1 MNDSA
6 IIRTIS
12 KVHSAII
19 DLLIFIFVAFFS
31 IYFTLHIGLKLEN
44 IILPGIQIEQLYI
57 KWDEKIAVNIE
68 SVKITKSN
76 KGDISSIKTP
86 DPKKILEVAHML
98 DTLFSEV
105 NVARIQYGDINA
117 TFRYKDNQAAHIEA
131 MGPSLDLVA
140 DIAIKG
146 HLLLVNI
153 KGSRL
158 ASDGSSMNGRILV
171 DTNEARLY
179 GSLKLNAAA
188 VMPLDLFFLAD
199 QHKVKMW
206 GRGSEPFTKSIK
218 PAVRIAN
225 LHPKVEPWVADY
237 HQGKAI
243 NLEYFKGTLVYRDP
257 ISLLDTLD
265 AKVRYDKVQYTFAPG
280 YEPAIAEYTDVLFK
294 DRVLYI
300 YPREAT
306 FYGEPGQKTWLKID
320 FTDPSNVILSVDVDT
335 DARLVKEMLPW
346 LKGYGIKLPFYQTA
360 GKTRVKLGIDVGLN
374 NIDVT
379 AKGSFK
385 TDLATFNFSNT
396 DINVTDV
403 HVDLHNTD
411 IDIKTLNAGL
421 LDNAVNADL
430 SGRLNPVKGEGTFDI
445 TLNRLKFTS
454 GANRFEVAP
463 GDEKLKF
470 SYLISPQKD
479 RLYIPKSYWRF
490 NERPLMVNPVTIPF
504 DFLTLSGTLPT
515 TLVSSE
521 DFLKSYITG
530 QFSLK
535 KMQCNFI
542 ADLLSLKTTSLSL
555 EQSSLPV
562 ELKYQDGL
570 YINIKKRSDW
580 KVGNG
585 MFTLY
590 PSILSYKNSLLYVQ
604 DAHFAFGTYI
614 DTYLSGSYSSEQSSG
629 KFKLKKLQARAG
641 KELFLTTRR
650 DIGLTL
656 AKVDN
661 SYYAK
666 VPALGIDYQQDE
678 AGWEMSVN
686 DLGNIAKRSPLLSEY
701 NITKGSFH
709 LHSASNSD
717 AIDINGTVPFPYG
730 ILIKA
735 NQPMKTIDFNG
746 RYSDEKLELVL
757 NKDLVATLANNRLKI
772 KTEDIGFSLPA
783 IFDFYKDHPA
793 SDNNGTK
800 TRFRAEVEARNSY
813 LYLNAFR
820 RAPADKILL
829 QYKGGNLN
837 AQLLHGDK
845 GGIAL
850 EYTDKNFFIY
860 GDRLNDIFMNGLA
873 EFSDFKGGELS
884 FYLLGTPEEFEG
896 VVQVKNTIVKDYKIM
911 NNVFAFLNTIP
922 ALVTFSIPHYNIKGL
937 TVNEAYG
944 GFSVKDD
951 VMTIKGFH
959 VTAPELA
966 FNGKGT
972 VDLSHK
978 TLDVET
984 SLVTEAG
991 SNLSKIP
998 LLGYILVGEEDNKA
1012 TTTINISGPLNDP
1025 TVSNTL
1031 AKDIVIAPFNI
1042 VKRALTFPVHYI
1054 DKAQA
1059 AIEEAEKK

>member
-44 IILPGIQIEQLYI
+44 IILPGIQAEQLYI

-68 SVKITKSN
+68 SIKITKSN
-76 KGDISSIKTP
+76 KGNLSDLTTP
-86 DPKKILEVAHML
+86 DPKKIVEVSHML
-98 DTLFSEV
+98 DTLFSDV
-105 NVARIQYGDINA
+105 NIERIQYGEINA
-117 TFRYKDNQAAHIEA
+117 TFRYKDDQAAHIEA
-131 MGPSLDLVA
+131 KGPSLDLVA
-140 DIAIKG
+140 DIAIKE
-146 HLLLVNI
+146 HLLLADI
-153 KGSRL
+153 RGRRL
-158 ASDGSSMNGRILV
+158 SSDGSSMNGKFLI
-171 DTNEARLY
+171 DTNETRLY

-188 VMPLDLFFLAD
+188 VMPLELFLLAD
-199 QHKVKMW
+199 QQKVQLW
-206 GRGSEPFTKSIK
+206 GRGSEPFTKPIK
-218 PAVRIAN
+218 PAIRIAH

-237 HQGKAI
+237 HQGEAI

-257 ISLLDTLD
+257 ITLLDTLD
-265 AKVRYDKVQYTFAPG
+265 AKLRYDKVQYVFAPG
-280 YEPAIAEYTDVLFK
+280 YAPVIAEYADVTFK
-294 DRVLYI
+294 DRVLNI

-306 FYGEPGQKTWLKID
+306 YYGQPGQKTWLKID
-320 FTDPSNVILSVDVDT
+320 FTDPGNVLLSVDVDT
-335 DARLVKEMLPW
+335 DARLAKEMLPW
-346 LKGYGIKLPFYQTA
+346 LEGYGIKLPFYQTA
-360 GKTRVKLGIDVGLN
+360 GKTKVKLAIEVGLN
-374 NIDVT
+374 NIDVR

-385 TDLATFNFSNT
+385 TDQATFNFSNT
-396 DINVTDV
+396 DINVSDV

-411 IDIKTLNAGL
+411 IDIKKLNASL

-430 SGRLNPVKGEGTFDI
+430 SGQLNPVKEAGKFDI
-445 TLNRLKFTS
+445 TLNRLRFIS
-454 GANRFEVAP
+454 GNNRFEMAP
-463 GDEKLKF
+463 GDQKLELT
-470 SYLISPQKD
+470 YLIKPNKD
-479 RLYIPKSYWRF
+479 RLTIPKSYWRF
-490 NERPLMVNPVTIPF
+490 NKRPLMVNPVTMPF
-504 DFLTLSGTLPT
+504 DFLTLSGTVPT

-535 KMQCNFI
+535 KMQCDFI
-542 ADLLSLKTTSLSL
+542 ADLLSLKTPSLSL

-562 ELKYQDGL
+562 ELKYHDGL

-580 KVGNG
+580 EVGNS
-585 MFTLY
+585 MFTLF
-590 PSILSYKNSLLYVQ
+590 PSILSYKNDLLYVQ
-604 DAHFAFGTYI
+604 DAHFALGDYL
-614 DTYLSGSYSSEQSSG
+614 DTYLSGSYNTDDKNG
-629 KFKLKKLQARAG
+629 KFTLKKLQAGAA
-641 KELFLTTRR
+641 KALLKTRR
-650 DIGLTL
+650 DIELTL
-656 AKVDN
+656 RKEKE

-666 VPALGIDYQQDE
+666 IPALDIDYRQNE
-678 AGWEMSVN
+678 TGWEISIN

-701 NITKGSFH
+701 NITKGNVH
-709 LHSASNSD
+709 LRSDSTSD
-717 AIDINGTVPFPYG
+717 AIGIRGTFAYPYG
-730 ILIKA
+730 VLVKSNRPIK
-735 NQPMKTIDFNG
+735 NIDFNG
-746 RYSDEKLELVL
+746 SYTDERLELLL
-757 NKDLVATLANNRLKI
+757 NKDVLATLAHNRLKV
-772 KTEDIGFSLPA
+772 KTENVGFSLPA
-783 IFDFYKDHPA
+783 IFDFFKDHPA
-793 SDNNGTK
+793 ADNNSTK

-813 LYLNAFR
+813 LYINELR

-837 AQLLHGDK
+837 AQLLHGQK

-850 EYTDKNFFIY
+850 EYANKTFFIY
-860 GDRLNDIFMNGLA
+860 GDQLNDKFMNGLA

-922 ALVTFSIPHYNIKGL
+922 ALVTFSVPHYNIKGL
-937 TVNEAYG
+937 TVDEAYG

-966 FNGKGT
+966 FNGKGS
-972 VDLSHK
+972 VNLSNK

-1012 TTTINISGPLNDP
+1012 TTTISISGPLSDP
-1025 TVSNTL
+1025 NVSNTL

-1059 AIEEAEKK
+1059 ALEEAEKK